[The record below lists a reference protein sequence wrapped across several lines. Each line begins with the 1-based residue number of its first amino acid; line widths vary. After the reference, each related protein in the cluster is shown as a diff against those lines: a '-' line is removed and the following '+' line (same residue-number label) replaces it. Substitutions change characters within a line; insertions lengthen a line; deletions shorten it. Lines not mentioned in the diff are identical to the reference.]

1 MILQT
6 AFFRFRSVL
15 ACWLL
20 VAGSIVQSN
29 QQPTTHN
36 QQSITDNQQLQ
47 KMLCNEVIAIFCIV
61 FNGC

>member
-15 ACWLL
+15 GCWLL
-20 VAGSIVQSN
+20 VVGSIVQSN

-36 QQSITDNQQLQ
+36 QQSITDNQKPQ
-47 KMLCNEVIAIFCIV
+47 KMLSNEVTALFCIV
-61 FNGC
+61 FNCC

>member
-20 VAGSIVQSN
+20 VVGCRLYCTILPTTDN
-29 QQPTTHN
+29 QQPTTN
-36 QQSITDNQQLQ
+36 TPQ
-47 KMLCNEVIAIFCIV
+47 KMLSNEVAALFRIV